1 MNEAEESFVK
11 NLGLCESLLQDE
23 RKAIEASDAEAIDD
37 ILTHKEEAFRELS
50 KAGDSLGYAPSE
62 RAEFASRIEAIFS
75 AQQDNLELMGNVLSQ
90 QNKETEEV
98 RQGQA
103 RLRMVKGAYL
113 PSSTGRDRSL
123 N

>member
-1 MNEAEESFVK
+1 MNEAEESFVQS
-11 NLGLCESLLQDE
+11 LGLCETLLRDE
-23 RKAIEASDAEAIDD
+23 KKAIEASDAEAIDA
-37 ILTHKEEAFRELS
+37 ILARKEEAFKELGE
-50 KAGDSLGYAPSE
+50 AGDTLGYAPTE
-62 RAEFASRIEAIFS
+62 QPEFASRIEAIFL

-90 QNKETEEV
+90 QNDEATEI

-113 PSSTGRDRSL
+113 PGSTGGDRSL

>member
-1 MNEAEESFVK
+1 MSGAEESFVQS
-11 NLGLCESLLQDE
+11 LDLCETLLRDE
-23 RKAIEASDAEAIDD
+23 RKAIEASDAEAIDS
-37 ILTHKEEAFRELS
+37 ILVHKEEAFKELS
-50 KAGDSLGYAPSE
+50 RTGDSLGYAPTQCP
-62 RAEFASRIEAIFS
+62 EFASRIEAIFL

-90 QNKETEEV
+90 QNEEADEV

-113 PSSTGRDRSL
+113 PSSNRGDRSL